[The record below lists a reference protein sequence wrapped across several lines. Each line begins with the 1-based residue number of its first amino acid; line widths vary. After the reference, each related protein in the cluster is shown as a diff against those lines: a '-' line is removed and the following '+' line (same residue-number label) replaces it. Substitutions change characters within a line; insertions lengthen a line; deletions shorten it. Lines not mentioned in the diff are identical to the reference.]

1 MHRTFKTILF
11 GDPDSPPVR
20 TPQPQPQSSRDRS
33 LTVAEPNHTRLVLT
47 PTGFNNVS
55 AQLSSLRE
63 QISRQH
69 EASLEIAR
77 IASEQSEAR
86 HRQTHLKQDNATAQ
100 LTSLQQS
107 AAAHEVALR
116 TMREEQH
123 REQKEEFEATRQ
135 ALQNELASA
144 TPADVQPLQKKLN
157 EVDRMLVLLKEARRF
172 PKTPGRSRSCQ
183 SPSRATHASRA
194 HATPPPFPQPRHPCC
209 SRQMM
214 ALRKKEDAEA
224 EVTQQTV
231 VEQLREAL
239 QEELAMHQVGI
250 EADAAAAARKV
261 ALQTK
266 GAAQVPRRGAPA
278 MQRGARGGGPPVA
291 LPRVATLGSG
301 GARGGGSRFG
311 AAAAAAPASA
321 SSRAPPRNQGV
332 LPQQP
337 HAAARRAAARRAPA
351 QPQRYKPTSIA
362 PPLGYAAPSEY
373 PGPSQHSP
381 HEMLAPLPAHGGTA
395 DANGALGGSFNTSG
409 YSSLE
414 LPAEKPRAVSAQD
427 IIERTAAAKA
437 SRMAAKL
444 AAANCEV
451 SRAAAA
457 ASGAKVAASAAADE
471 NRRPNGQCPNPNLF
485 ERPST
490 LFSR

>member
-11 GDPDSPPVR
+11 GDPDSPPVC

-33 LTVAEPNHTRLVLT
+33 LTVAEPNQAHRLVLT
-47 PTGFNNVS
+47 PTGFNE
-55 AQLSSLRE
+55 QLSSLRE
-63 QISRQH
+63 LISRQH
-69 EASLEIAR
+69 EASLENAR

-86 HRQTHLKQDNATAQ
+86 HRQTHLQQDNAAAQ

-123 REQKEEFEATRQ
+123 REQKEAFEATRQ

-144 TPADVQPLQKKLN
+144 TPADVQPLQNKLN

-183 SPSRATHASRA
+183 SPSRATHAPRA

-266 GAAQVPRRGAPA
+266 GAAQVPR
-278 MQRGARGGGPPVA
+278 RGARGGGPPVA